1 MLESGMKL
9 PSHPEP
15 PALPE
20 ADPFACFDPVTAE
33 WFKAVFDAPTA
44 PQRMGWPV
52 IARGESALILAPT
65 GTGKT
70 LTAFLW
76 CLDRLMLQDRQQAT
90 GNREQNGR
98 ELGGEGTRERKD
110 RQQATGNR
118 EQKGRELGGEGARD
132 KGTRIVYV
140 SPLKALAVDVERNL
154 RSPLAGIAN
163 MARRRGVA
171 FHEPSIHVRTGDTPP
186 RERQRYVR
194 DPDDI
199 LITTP
204 ESLYLLLTSQA
215 SEVLRHVD
223 TVIIDE
229 IHALV
234 PTKRGAHM
242 TLTLERLEAL
252 VGRPLQRIGLSAT
265 QRPLEEVARFLGGV
279 QIQATGNRQQATW
292 NRQQG
297 TGNRQLGTGNWEQAT
312 GRQGQRDRGAE
323 GHGDGGNYAD
333 NVADLRANHSSGAEA
348 RSLSVAPGGTTEVVP
363 LQNTSTALGG
373 TTEVVPLQNT
383 STRDTAWGERNAGPS
398 TAPLAGDDGVAVE
411 DGGSRL
417 AETLRYRPVT
427 IVNASG
433 RKQLKLRIEVPV
445 EDMARLNTIEEIPSG
460 PASQTPRRVS
470 IWNAIH
476 PRLLELVRERNSTIL
491 FVNSRQV
498 AERLAGALN
507 ELAGEPIAR
516 AHHGS
521 LAAHQRSVIEEQLKA
536 GQIKALCATSTLELG
551 IDMGAVDLVIQIEAP
566 PSVASGMQRIGRAG
580 HSVDAV
586 SEGVLFPK
594 YRADL
599 VACATVTR
607 AMHEGHIESTRYPRN
622 PLDVLAQQLVAIVA
636 SATTTGNRQ
645 QGTGNRRAGSG
656 KAGSK
661 GARERRGR
669 ELGSKGARER
679 GNKTAGIREQRGLS
693 LFAGTAGTADS
704 AGIANTA
711 YSAGAAGSAYPAPVE
726 VCVDALYDLVRRAAP
741 FGGLTRGAFD
751 GVLDLLSGRYP
762 SDEFGELRPRLTW
775 DRVRNVVT
783 ARNGA
788 ARLAILNAGT
798 IPDRGLY
805 GVFLAHSEGK
815 SVRVGELDEEMVFES
830 HPNETFILGASTWR
844 IVDITHDRVLVE
856 PAPGEPGKMP
866 FWKGDGPGRPL
877 EFGRKIGAL
886 VREMRALPK
895 AAALTRLVAEHD
907 LDPNAA
913 ENMLQFLED
922 QQAATGQ
929 VPDDRTIVIER
940 VRDELG
946 DWRMC
951 VLTPFGS
958 RIHIPWAMA
967 VAARIR
973 ATGGPDVETLWGDDG
988 FVLRFPDTDEP
999 PDADWVMVES
1009 AEALQLVMRQLGS
1022 TALFAGRFREA
1033 AGRALL
1039 LPRRRADQRSPLWQ
1053 LRKRSYDLL
1062 KVASR
1067 YPSFPLLL
1075 EAYRECLRD
1084 VFDMPALIET
1094 LRAIEQRQLR
1104 VHVVETRKPSPFA
1117 SSLLFSY
1124 VANFLYDGDAP
1135 LAERR
1140 AQALTI
1146 DQDQLRE
1153 ILGEADL
1160 RELLDA
1166 DVIAEVEETA
1176 QCLAENY
1183 RARSVDGMHD
1193 LLLKLGDLSREEL
1206 GRRVESPELLQ
1217 HVDRLIRARRL
1228 LELRVAGER
1237 RLIAAEDAARYRDA
1251 LGIPLPPGI
1260 AASLLEPV
1268 AHPVL
1273 ELVRRYARTHGPFT
1287 CRAAAD
1293 RFGLDGDD
1301 VEAVLRQLAHEGRVL
1316 EGGFIPGGLH
1326 REWCDAEILRQI
1338 RRKSLAR
1345 LRREVE
1351 PVEQHTLA
1359 RFLTHW
1365 QGLLLRRRSGA
1376 GHLDALLDVIENL
1389 QGAPVPASL
1398 LESSILPARLAGY
1411 EPAGLDTL
1419 IAAGE
1424 VTWAGAEPLG
1434 ERDGRIALY
1443 LADKV
1448 PLLLTARALTEPLTE
1463 REEKLLEVLEATG
1476 ASFFDPLHQAVGAGY
1491 PGETID
1497 ALWSLVWRGLVT
1509 NDSLHALRA
1518 YILRPDSARTA
1529 RRSHQ
1534 TGAVFRSRRTTPP
1547 NAQGRWALLPQ
1558 SRQQATGN
1566 REQKDRE
1573 RGSRKTGSKGAER
1586 QGARE
1591 QGSKGAAGRE
1601 TRITAGQETGATAA
1615 GATQTERSH
1624 ALAMQL
1630 LNRYGILLR
1639 EQVAAENVPGG
1650 FSAVY
1655 DVLKALEE
1663 SGRIRRGYFVAG
1675 LGATQFALPAAVDLL
1690 RQLRTAPHAEK
1701 PEFVQLAA
1709 TDPANPYGSVL
1720 KWPDLPVAEEDSE
1733 TAPRV
1738 LTRAAYAEVILRNGQ
1753 LVAWLRRSNPNLLVF
1768 LPAEEPERSQAAEGL
1783 AHFLCS
1789 RGQERMHADRHAG
1802 VLITTINGQ
1811 PVAAHPMARFLMD
1824 AGFHPGPLGMHL
1836 RRIPMGMGQQP
1847 AGPEELQ

>member
-1 MLESGMKL
+1 MEKMPPPP
-9 PSHPEP
+9 PSSTCET
-15 PALPE
+15 
-20 ADPFACFDPVTAE
+20 DPFACFHPVTAE
-33 WFKAVFDAPTA
+33 WFQAVFDEPTA
-44 PQRMGWPV
+44 PQQLGWPV

-76 CLDRLMLQDRQQAT
+76 CLDRLMLHDVD
-90 GNREQNGR
+90 NE
-98 ELGGEGTRERKD
+98 KK
-110 RQQATGNR
+110 
-118 EQKGRELGGEGARD
+118 KGC
-132 KGTRIVYV
+132 RIVYV

-154 RSPLAGIAN
+154 RSPLVGIAN
-163 MARRRGVA
+163 LARRKGA
-171 FHEPSIHVRTGDTPP
+171 PFHNPVISIRTGDTPQQ
-186 RERQRYVR
+186 ERARFRR
-194 DPDDI
+194 DPADI

-204 ESLYLLLTSQA
+204 ESLYLLLTSQSA
-215 SEVLRHVD
+215 EALRTVD

-234 PTKRGAHM
+234 PTKRGAHLA
-242 TLTLERLEAL
+242 LTLERLESL
-252 VGRPLQRIGLSAT
+252 TGRRLQRIGLSAT

-279 QIQATGNRQQATW
+279 EVASAKPLLVSAQSRELESLTSILDRQTVL
-292 NRQQG
+292 
-297 TGNRQLGTGNWEQAT
+297 TKEQTHAINHEGEPGSSVMT
-312 GRQGQRDRGAE
+312 EPGMDSETVISVDRSELTANDSSFRSAE
-323 GHGDGGNYAD
+323 SE
-333 NVADLRANHSSGAEA
+333 VSLRF
-348 RSLSVAPGGTTEVVP
+348 
-363 LQNTSTALGG
+363 
-373 TTEVVPLQNT
+373 
-383 STRDTAWGERNAGPS
+383 
-398 TAPLAGDDGVAVE
+398 
-411 DGGSRL
+411 
-417 AETLRYRPVT
+417 RPVT
-427 IVNASG
+427 IVNASA

-445 EDMARLNTIEEIPSG
+445 EDMARLQTMEEIPSG

-476 PRLLELVRERNSTIL
+476 PRLLELIRERHSTIL

-507 ELAGEPIAR
+507 DLAGEPIAR

-521 LAAHQRSVIEEQLKA
+521 LAAYQRSVIEEQLKA

-599 VACATVTR
+599 VACAAVTR
-607 AMHEGHIESTRYPRN
+607 AMHEGHIESTRFPRN
-622 PLDVLAQQLVAIVA
+622 PLDVLCQQLVAIVA
-636 SATTTGNRQ
+636 HPPGYKPPTRPKPLKRRITASRSTHKLAAPDLDFRTWESANP
-645 QGTGNRRAGSG
+645 S
-656 KAGSK
+656 
-661 GARERRGR
+661 
-669 ELGSKGARER
+669 
-679 GNKTAGIREQRGLS
+679 EQE
-693 LFAGTAGTADS
+693 
-704 AGIANTA
+704 
-711 YSAGAAGSAYPAPVE
+711 PKPE
-726 VCVDALYDLVRRAAP
+726 VYVDALYDLVRRAAP
-741 FGGLTRGAFD
+741 FGALTRPAFD

-762 SDEFGELRPRLTW
+762 SDEFAELRPRLTW
-775 DRVRNVVT
+775 DRIRNVVT
-783 ARNGA
+783 ARDGA

-805 GVFLAHSEGK
+805 GVFLANTEGK
-815 SVRVGELDEEMVFES
+815 SIRVGELDEEMVFES

-844 IVDITHDRVLVE
+844 IEDITHDRVLVV

-877 EFGRKIGAL
+877 EFGRRIGAL
-886 VREMRALPK
+886 VRELRALPK
-895 AAALTRLVAEHD
+895 PAALTRLVTEHD
-907 LDPNAA
+907 LDPGAA
-913 ENMLQFLED
+913 ENLLQFLED

-929 VPDDRTIVIER
+929 VPDDKTIVIER
-940 VRDELG
+940 TRDELG
-946 DWRMC
+946 DWRVC

-967 VAARIR
+967 ISARIR
-973 ATGGPDVETLWGDDG
+973 ATGGPEVETLWGDDG

-999 PDADWVMVES
+999 PDPDWILIES
-1009 AEALQLVMRQLGS
+1009 AEAMQMVLRQLGS

-1062 KVASR
+1062 SVASR

-1104 VHVVETRKPSPFA
+1104 VHVVETHKPSPFA

-1124 VANFLYDGDAP
+1124 VANFVYDGDAP

-1153 ILGEADL
+1153 LLGEADL

-1166 DVIAEVEETA
+1166 DAIAEVGEAA
-1176 QCLAENY
+1176 QCLTESY
-1183 RARSVDGMHD
+1183 RARSADGIHD
-1193 LLLKLGDLSREEL
+1193 LLLRLGDLSRAEL
-1206 GRRVESPELLQ
+1206 ARRVVDSALLES
-1217 HVDRLIRARRL
+1217 VDRLLRARRL
-1228 LELRVAGER
+1228 LELRIATGGDNAR
-1237 RLIAAEDAARYRDA
+1237 RLIAVEDAARYRDA
-1251 LGIPLPPGI
+1251 LGIPLPPGLP
-1260 AASLLEPV
+1260 ASLIDPV
-1268 AHPVL
+1268 AQPVL

-1287 CRAAAD
+1287 LKEAAE
-1293 RFGLDGDD
+1293 RFALDPAV
-1301 VEAVLRQLAHEGRVL
+1301 VENALHQLTVEGRVL
-1316 EGGFIPGGLH
+1316 EGGFRPGGLH

-1365 QGLLLRRRSGA
+1365 QGLLLPRRISHA
-1376 GHLDALLDVIENL
+1376 HLDVLLDAIENL
-1389 QGAPVPASL
+1389 QGAPIPASL
-1398 LESSILPARLAGY
+1398 LETSILPARVAGY

-1424 VTWAGAEPLG
+1424 VAWAGIDPIG
-1434 ERDGRIALY
+1434 ERDGRIALF
-1443 LADKV
+1443 LADKL
-1448 PLLLTARALTEPLTE
+1448 PLLAQQRPLTDPLTE
-1463 REEKLLEVLEATG
+1463 REEKVLAVLESAG
-1476 ASFFDPLHQAVGAGY
+1476 ASFFDPLHQSVGGGY

-1518 YILRPDSARTA
+1518 YTTRPDSSRPQ
-1529 RRSHQ
+1529 RRSH
-1534 TGAVFRSRRTTPP
+1534 TGMVFRSRRTTPP
-1547 NAQGRWALLPQ
+1547 NAQGRWSLLPL
-1558 SRQQATGN
+1558 RA
-1566 REQKDRE
+1566 QKGTE
-1573 RGSRKTGSKGAER
+1573 
-1586 QGARE
+1586 
-1591 QGSKGAAGRE
+1591 
-1601 TRITAGQETGATAA
+1601 IVP
-1615 GATQTERSH
+1615 TQTEASH
-1624 ALAMQL
+1624 ALALQL
-1630 LNRYGILLR
+1630 LNRYGVLTR
-1639 EQVAAENVPGG
+1639 EAVGAENIPGG

-1663 SGRIRRGYFVAG
+1663 GGRIRRGYFVAG

-1690 RQLRTAPHAEK
+1690 RQLRTEPPAEK
-1701 PEFVQLAA
+1701 PEFIQLAA
-1709 TDPANPYGSVL
+1709 TDTANPYGSVL
-1720 KWPDLPVAEEDSE
+1720 RWPDLPVMDEDLES
-1733 TAPRV
+1733 APRI
-1738 LTRAAYAEVILRNGQ
+1738 LTRAVYAEVVLRNGQ
-1753 LVAWLRRSNPNLLVF
+1753 LVAWLRRNNPNLLIF
-1768 LPAEEPERSQAAEGL
+1768 LPADEPERSQVSSGL
-1783 AHFLCS
+1783 AHFLS
-1789 RGQERMHADRHAG
+1789 ARGQDRMRLSTHQG

-1824 AGFHPGPLGMHL
+1824 AGFHPGPLGLHL
-1836 RRIPMGMGQQP
+1836 RRIPIP
-1847 AGPEELQ
+1847 IHHDPHASEPSPEELQ